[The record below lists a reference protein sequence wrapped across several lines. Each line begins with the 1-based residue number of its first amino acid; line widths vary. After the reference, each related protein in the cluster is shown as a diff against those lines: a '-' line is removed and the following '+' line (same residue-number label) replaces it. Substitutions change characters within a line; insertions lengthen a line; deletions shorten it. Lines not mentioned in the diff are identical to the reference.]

1 MAAYML
7 VVQEGVYY
15 CRLVVMM
22 FLARSLRV
30 KGIVFVTGTCRDYSV
45 ERAMNAANALAGM
58 LDRETEESREDA

>member
-1 MAAYML
+1 
-7 VVQEGVYY
+7 
-15 CRLVVMM
+15 M